1 MAALLLDEN
10 MPRSAGRALAAEG
23 HDVVFIADASPGA
36 DDRRVL
42 ALAREQARVLVTF
55 DADFG
60 NLVFQHGE
68 APPPAI
74 VYLRLHPIDGTE
86 AGAIAAG
93 ALRDSLQGC
102 LVVCTRDSRRRRA
115 FPAPG
120 TAGGR
125 T

>member
-1 MAALLLDEN
+1 
-10 MPRSAGRALAAEG
+10 MPRSSGRVLAAEG
-23 HDVVFIADASPGA
+23 HDVVFIADQSPAA

-60 NLVFQHGE
+60 ELVFQHGE

-74 VYLRLHPIDGTE
+74 VYLRLHPIDGGV
-86 AGAIAAG
+86 AGAMAAS
-93 ALRDSLQGC
+93 ALRDSLHGC
-102 LVVCTRDSRRRRA
+102 LVVCTLDGRRRRA
-115 FPAPG
+115 FPVQDTG
-120 TAGGR
+120 DGR

>member
-10 MPRSAGRALAAEG
+10 LPRSAGRVRVAEG
-23 HDVVFIADASPGA
+23 HDVVFVADHTPAA

-60 NLVFQHGE
+60 EPVFQNGE

-74 VYLRLHPIDGTE
+74 VYLRLHPIDGT
-86 AGAIAAG
+86 AAG
-93 ALRDSLQGC
+93 TMAAVALRDAVQGC
-102 LVVCTRDSRRRRA
+102 LVVCTRDARRRRA
-115 FPAPG
+115 FPPRE
-120 TAGGR
+120 AGDGR